1 MKPVLAVKV
10 ARDALER
17 FETSGTFTSMH
28 QMFVKLA
35 LHSSSYACALPI
47 VDKFL
52 YQFPSDSEHAR
63 AEHPLCSVQA
73 SNEVFI
79 TDSSG
84 FSKDLTY
91 RDHLQFY
98 LYSAMIYMAVK
109 QWDRASHCLNIVV
122 SSPTANSVSKI
133 MVEAYKKWT
142 LVNLL
147 GHGKVI
153 HFFKGI
159 SLRII
164 GPDQHDPISSLPPPV

>member
-1 MKPVLAVKV
+1 MKTVNRPYIDPTKPILAVKV
-10 ARDALER
+10 IRDALER
-17 FETSGTFTSMH
+17 FDTSGIFTSIH

-35 LHSSSYACALPI
+35 LHSSSYAHALPI

-52 YQFPSDSEHAR
+52 YQFPPDTEHGCTER
-63 AEHPLCSVQA
+63 LLCSVQA

-84 FSKDLTY
+84 FSGDLTY

-98 LYSAMIYMAVK
+98 LYSAMIYMAAK
-109 QWDRASHCLNIVV
+109 QWDRASHCLNVVV
-122 SSPTANSVSKI
+122 SSPTATSVSKI

-153 HFFKGI
+153 DVLYGYFFT
-159 SLRII
+159 
-164 GPDQHDPISSLPPPV
+164 HNWT

>member
-10 ARDALER
+10 IRDALER

-35 LHSSSYACALPI
+35 LHSSSYAYALPI
-47 VDKFL
+47 MDKFL
-52 YQFPSDSEHAR
+52 YQFPADSEHAR

-133 MVEAYKKWT
+133 MVEAYKKWM

-153 HFFKGI
+153 HF
-159 SLRII
+159 LRIF
-164 GPDQHDPISSLPPPV
+164 LYA

>member
-10 ARDALER
+10 IRNALER
-17 FETSGTFTSMH
+17 FDTSGTFTSIH
-28 QMFVKLA
+28 LLFVKLA
-35 LHSSSYACALPI
+35 LHSSSYAYALPI
-47 VDKFL
+47 LDKFL
-52 YQFPSDSEHAR
+52 YQLPADTEHACT
-63 AEHPLCSVQA
+63 EHLLCSVQT
-73 SNEVFI
+73 SNGMFI

-84 FSKDLTY
+84 FSGVLTY
-91 RDHLQFY
+91 RDYLQFY
-98 LYSAMIYMAVK
+98 LYSAMIHMAVK

-122 SSPTANSVSKI
+122 SSPTATSVSKI

-153 HFFKGI
+153 HSKDI

-164 GPDQHDPISSLPPPV
+164 GPDQHHPTSSLPPPV